1 MARAYFIPSTKAFWR
16 AKTEFLQMN
25 QVTVTN
31 AKKPTSLIA
40 CPVFRIYRAVTNSN
54 TSGVPN
60 KSLKPTEITVD
71 EFTALSATSDEIFSE
86 NVRAMNYN
94 QLAVRRRSLA
104 PVR

>member
-1 MARAYFIPSTKAFWR
+1 
-16 AKTEFLQMN
+16 MN
-25 QVTVTN
+25 QVAVTN
-31 AKKPTSLIA
+31 AKKSTSLLA
-40 CPVFRIYRAVTNSN
+40 CPVSRIYHAVTNSN

-71 EFTALSATSDEIFSE
+71 EFTARGATNNERFSE
-86 NVRAMNYN
+86 NVRAINYN